1 MIKLILQSFKFLI
14 KFQIYLFVVCFLP
27 SFVHVEHFVEFL
39 GKVGLNVSDPV
50 GKVFKVLVGVL
61 EVISCGLELAEGLLL
76 LILGSLLGESWAT
89 TAG

>member
-39 GKVGLNVSDPV
+39 GNVGLNVSDPV
-50 GKVFKVLVGVL
+50 GKVVKVLVGVL
-61 EVISCGLELAEGLLL
+61 EDIGSGL
-76 LILGSLLGESWAT
+76 
-89 TAG
+89 